1 MIYEVVNCFGLI
13 LILWFI
19 IYIYVYIFLVNLL
32 GIDRVFGCECPTRQ
46 VYEEAAKEVTLSAV
60 NGINC
65 ELSPFHSFSAC

>member
-19 IYIYVYIFLVNLL
+19 IYIYVFFLD
-32 GIDRVFGCECPTRQ
+32 IDRVFGCECPTRQ